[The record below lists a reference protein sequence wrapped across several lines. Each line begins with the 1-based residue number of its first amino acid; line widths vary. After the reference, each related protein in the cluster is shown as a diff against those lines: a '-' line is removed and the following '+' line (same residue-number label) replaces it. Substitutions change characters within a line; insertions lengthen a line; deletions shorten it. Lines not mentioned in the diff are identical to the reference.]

1 MKVVSYDKLVGKVF
15 TNVEINDDKTEMV
28 FTNDE
33 SGYKF
38 YHEQDCCE
46 SVEIVDINGLLSDL
60 IGKPILQAESVSMNS
75 SSDNYDGSQTWTFYK
90 FATIQG
96 FVTVRWLGE
105 SNGYYSEEVNFAEIS
120 CYKG

>member
-15 TNVEINDDKTEMV
+15 TNVEVNDDNTEMV

-46 SVEIVDINGLLSDL
+46 SVYIVDINGVLSDL
-60 IGKPILQAESVSMNS
+60 IGKPILQAESVSLESETNI
-75 SSDNYDGSQTWTFYK
+75 GTQTWTFYK
-90 FATIQG
+90 FSTIQG
-96 FVTVRWLGE
+96 SDR
-105 SNGYYSEEVNFAEIS
+105 S
-120 CYKG
+120 